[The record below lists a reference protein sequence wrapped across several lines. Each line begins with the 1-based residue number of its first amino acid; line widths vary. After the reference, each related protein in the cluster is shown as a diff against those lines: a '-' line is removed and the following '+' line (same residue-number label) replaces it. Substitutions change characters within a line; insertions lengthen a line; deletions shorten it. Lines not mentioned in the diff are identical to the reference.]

1 MDTTITETISVK
13 AGKKQVFLESI
24 GERA

>member
-1 MDTTITETISVK
+1 MDKAKTQTTSVK
-13 AGKKQVFLESI
+13 AGKKQVFLECI

>member
-1 MDTTITETISVK
+1 MDTAITETISVK
-13 AGKKQVFLESI
+13 AGKKTGFFGEL

>member
-1 MDTTITETISVK
+1 MDTAITETISVK

>member
-1 MDTTITETISVK
+1 MNTAITETISVK